1 MASREEIKKEL
12 ALLHEEGL
20 ELLLAFRKPDKEQTS
35 IFKFDYQKW
44 YSKSLPVV
52 RRLAPDRYEEFRRYY
67 EPDPKR
73 KALGYGTY
81 VIQDYIKGVAPHPS
95 LVRGFNAKE
104 QASHG
109 FMNQIAIF
117 ASIEHR
123 IDSILSEIDSVIF
136 TELKDAELATANALL
151 KVSPRAAG
159 ALAGVVLEAYLQR
172 VANTRGVAVSKKSP
186 TLADLNDPL
195 KAAGVYDKTT
205 WRKISYLADLRN
217 LCSHNKAT
225 DPKPDQ
231 VMELIEGVNWVLK
244 NLA

>member
-12 ALLHEEGL
+12 ALLRKEGVD
-20 ELLLAFRKPDKEQTS
+20 LLQAFLKPEKEQTS
-35 IFKFDYQKW
+35 SFQFDYQKW
-44 YSKSLPVV
+44 CSKSLPVI
-52 RRLAPDRYEEFRRYY
+52 RRLAPDRYEEFRLYY

-73 KALGYGTY
+73 KSLGYGTY
-81 VIQDYIKGVAPHPS
+81 VIQDFIKGVAPNAS
-95 LVRGFNAKE
+95 LYPGFKPKE

-109 FMNQIAIF
+109 FVNQIAIF

-123 IDSILSEIDSVIF
+123 IDSILSEIESVIF

-172 VANTRGVAVSKKSP
+172 VANTRGVAVSKKTP

-195 KAAGVYDKTT
+195 KGAGVYDTAT

-225 DPKPDQ
+225 DPKPEQ

-244 NLA
+244 NVA